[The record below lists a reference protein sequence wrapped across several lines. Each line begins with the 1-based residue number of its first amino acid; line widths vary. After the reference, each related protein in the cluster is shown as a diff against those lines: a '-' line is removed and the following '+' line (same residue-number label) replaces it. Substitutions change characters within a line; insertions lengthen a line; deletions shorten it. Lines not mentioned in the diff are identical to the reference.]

1 MRQLERQVEQRMRR
15 SPNSVIDRA
24 LKRYVPVDFLLRLSF
39 FAFFSFDG
47 SVDRRA
53 GSIPFRR
60 RNVGEARVP
69 RLPRLSN
76 PLGGER
82 GDGSPSYSMQ
92 RFLETP

>member
-1 MRQLERQVEQRMRR
+1 MRR

-24 LKRYVPVDFLLRLSF
+24 LKRDGPIDFLLRLSF

-47 SVDRRA
+47 SIDRRA
-53 GSIPFRR
+53 GSFPFRR
-60 RNVGEARVP
+60 RNLGEARV
-69 RLPRLSN
+69 PRLSN

-82 GDGSPSYSMQ
+82 GDGSPGYSMQ